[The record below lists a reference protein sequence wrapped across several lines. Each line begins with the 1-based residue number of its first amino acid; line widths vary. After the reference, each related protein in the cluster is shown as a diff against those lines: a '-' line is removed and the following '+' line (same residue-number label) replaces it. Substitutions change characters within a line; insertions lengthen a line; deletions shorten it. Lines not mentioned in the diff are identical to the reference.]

1 MYLDYFRF
9 VLIIPLPRDTYRVE
23 FTLCAYIIRHVQCNL
38 LAPEVYTVY
47 TVYTHVRMY
56 FSLPRPLK
64 KEGNIVMGI
73 YLKADPEGETNVTRR
88 DCSLFVVA
96 TSMLGLH
103 TRHF

>member
-1 MYLDYFRF
+1 
-9 VLIIPLPRDTYRVE
+9 
-23 FTLCAYIIRHVQCNL
+23 
-38 LAPEVYTVY
+38 
-47 TVYTHVRMY
+47 MY
-56 FSLPRPLK
+56 FPLPRPLK

-103 TRHF
+103 TRHV